1 MARRTVDSPSAPPE
15 PATTDPAPAG
25 AAARVQ
31 ALKVD
36 DSTETWP
43 AQLAEQQSING
54 GLAGSATVG
63 ASLVVAGD
71 TVWLLGIVEL
81 VEIKHAA
88 VAIAADAD
96 VISRLDGLREQALSC
111 LRDGR
116 PVAPEVV
123 GGLLDQARAWVAVRG
138 LNGGKPA

>member
-43 AQLAEQQSING
+43 AQLAENG
-54 GLAGSATVG
+54 GPPDLVPTG

-71 TVWLLGIVEL
+71 TARLLGTAEL
-81 VEIKHAA
+81 AEIKHAA
-88 VAIAADAD
+88 HTIAADAD
-96 VISRLDGLREQALSC
+96 IISRLDTLREQAMTA

-116 PVAPEVV
+116 PVDAAVV
-123 GGLLDQARAWVAVRG
+123 GQVLDQARGWVAIRG